1 MVRRNLWN
9 TAEPFGDCTITLKAR
24 KTAGAEGFL
33 VYFGMQD
40 EQHGYVLNIGGWNN
54 RSTAF
59 QRVSDNDTPII
70 ANHTAQQ
77 IETGRW
83 YDIRID
89 IEGGHFT
96 YYLDGKKS
104 LEVYADTTRRF
115 IATGYDDR
123 TGELI
128 VKFVNAAPD
137 RFSATIDLAHVSNVE
152 RLGRVVTLSSQ
163 NPTDENSLD
172 DPRKVFP
179 VENCYD
185 GFAEKFNYV
194 FEPWS
199 LTVLRIRTKIKQPF
213 TPENNKTQQ

>member
-1 MVRRNLWN
+1 MIGVSLSDTRWN
-9 TAEPFGDCTITLKAR
+9 A
-24 KTAGAEGFL
+24 
-33 VYFGMQD
+33 
-40 EQHGYVLNIGGWNN
+40 
-54 RSTAF
+54 
-59 QRVSDNDTPII
+59 
-70 ANHTAQQ
+70 
-77 IETGRW
+77 
-83 YDIRID
+83 
-89 IEGGHFT
+89 
-96 YYLDGKKS
+96 
-104 LEVYADTTRRF
+104 
-115 IATGYDDR
+115 
-123 TGELI
+123 
-128 VKFVNAAPD
+128 
-137 RFSATIDLAHVSNVE
+137 VE